1 MSDTPLFVRVLG
13 NLDDLRKTLADGAT
27 DIITTSNQLK
37 SMGNAYDGSKII
49 AQAGATAQA
58 IQNVGGVTNL
68 TAAEQAK
75 ANGILQTA
83 LDKYAALGKQPP
95 AGMQDLANAT
105 KAAAVETGGF
115 IGWLEGLGHSF
126 VARVAEGVLLRDAV
140 REIINI
146 GKQAFDNAAGF
157 VELSE
162 ATGLSIQAVQ
172 QLSYVGAEF
181 GVTGQE
187 MARGVEQLSAKL
199 ANGDKN
205 ATSAVQM
212 LGLNIKDLIAA
223 GPKEA
228 FLEIAESVGR
238 VEDPMT
244 KGALASELF
253 GGKLGK
259 TLLPMLEDLRG
270 KLDDASNSGAMMSDQ
285 TAESAKAFETWWSH
299 ALTTVESMTAT
310 LATGFADLASA
321 IASAGVADELGT
333 TAAALDAATDATKKH
348 AGADIELL
356 SNAEL
361 LQNKLAALRT
371 AAVEPLTASQKTY
384 IGVLKSYGE
393 SEADIAKLVNTSE
406 IAVHLYEESV
416 KSAAATDKKAAEDRV
431 AANHLEQQDL
441 LTTKRLWD
449 EYYALRIADGGTAAD
464 AASAQIDKWVADQKA
479 AFVKANTDSKG
490 YFDATIAN
498 AVNFFAALDALAAEK
513 HNHDSADWGEFA
525 NQSRTALQSAADKAL
540 ETYNNMASS
549 GQFFRAELDKQLA
562 KYHELQDAANGYG
575 DSGAAAED
583 KIAAAVKRQN
593 DELEKQNAAL
603 AAAAK
608 LLRDMGGSQTY
619 DLSTPEGMAEFKK
632 ANPAATVNA
641 SPEFFKTHS
650 LQQAIQ
656 LGLIDL
662 YAGYRAD
669 GGPVDAGK
677 AYVVGER
684 GPERFVPSTN
694 GTILPNGSGSG
705 APITINI
712 HVTQPLGTAQQV
724 AAVVGPAVMTA
735 LRNQGIRFQG
745 AAA

>member
-13 NLDDLRKTLADGAT
+13 NLDDLRKTLAEGTT

-37 SMGNAYDGSKII
+37 SMGNAYDGSRII
-49 AQAGATAQA
+49 QQAGATAQA

-75 ANGILQTA
+75 ANTILQGA
-83 LDKYAALGKQPP
+83 LDKYAALGKEAP
-95 AGMQDLANAT
+95 AGMKDLAAAT
-105 KAAAVETGGF
+105 SQASAATGGF
-115 IGWLEGLGHSF
+115 IGWLEGLGRSF

-140 REIINI
+140 RQIIDI
-146 GKQAFDNAAGF
+146 GKQAFENAAGF

-212 LGLNIKDLIAA
+212 LGLSVKNLIAA
-223 GPKEA
+223 GPEEA
-228 FLEIAESVGR
+228 FLQIGEAVGR
-238 VEDPMT
+238 VEDPAT
-244 KGALASELF
+244 KAGIAYELW
-253 GGKLGK
+253 GGKLARI
-259 TLLPMLEDLRG
+259 LLPALGDLRA
-270 KLDDASNSGAMMSDQ
+270 KLDDAAKSGAMISDQ
-285 TAESAKAFETWWSH
+285 SAEDAKAFETWWSH
-299 ALTTVESMTAT
+299 ALTTVESLTVT
-310 LATGFADLASA
+310 VATGFGDLAAA
-321 IASAGVADELGT
+321 IANAGVADELGT

-348 AGADIELL
+348 SGADIELL

-361 LQNKLAALRT
+361 LQNKLTALRN

-393 SEADIAKLVNTSE
+393 SEADIAKLIDSSE

-449 EYYALRIADGGTAAD
+449 EYYALRTTDGGTAAD

-479 AFVKANTDSKG
+479 AFIKANTDSKG
-490 YFDATIAN
+490 YFDATTEN
-498 AVNFFAALDALAAEK
+498 AVKFFAAVDALAGEK
-513 HNHDSADWGEFA
+513 RNHDSADWGEFA
-525 NQSRTALQSAADKAL
+525 TQSRTALQDAADKAL
-540 ETYNNMASS
+540 ETYNKMASS

-575 DSGAAAED
+575 DTGAAAAD
-583 KIAAAVKRQN
+583 KIAAATKRQN

-632 ANPAATVNA
+632 ENPAATVNA
-641 SPEFFKTHS
+641 SPEFFKTHN

-656 LGLIDL
+656 LGLVDL

-677 AYVVGER
+677 PYMVGER
-684 GPERFVPSTN
+684 GPERFVPSVS
-694 GTILPNGSGSG
+694 GTILPSGTGGGGS
-705 APITINI
+705 ITIHVN
-712 HVTQPLGTAQQV
+712 VTQPLGTPQQI
-724 AAVVGPAVMTA
+724 AAAVGPALITV
-735 LRNQGIRFQG
+735 LRNQGVRFPVS
-745 AAA
+745 A